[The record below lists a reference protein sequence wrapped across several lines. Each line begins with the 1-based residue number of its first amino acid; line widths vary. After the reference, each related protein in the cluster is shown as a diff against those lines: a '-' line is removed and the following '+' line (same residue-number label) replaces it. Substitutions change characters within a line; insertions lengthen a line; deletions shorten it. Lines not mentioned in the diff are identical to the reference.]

1 MFVPLFVIYFDCQKI
16 LRKGDNAL
24 KNFVQKYSGIIAAF
38 ALVITTVVANSACMF
53 LTYQEKM
60 PENAKALRKF

>member
-1 MFVPLFVIYFDCQKI
+1 M
-16 LRKGDNAL
+16 
-24 KNFVQKYSGIIAAF
+24 KNFVQKYSGMIAAF